1 MALEINHVY
10 IGAWVALVAGL
21 SLSTFGLLWS
31 SLFILY
37 ALLFILGFFLVLGY
51 WGYTQST
58 ERMALTEHAHLLSSR
73 PGLQTILEKVWESNK
88 TSYKMDKRLTGSS
101 IIDEPLQE
109 VLQFFFRDFVHGWY
123 YQISTDEGFLYDLR
137 HTLQRALIAF
147 ANRSKDVEWVS
158 FLTTRFVD
166 DITNHLKIFRKA
178 RQRLE
183 KLQKDGEE
191 TVDIENLFFQIEAEM
206 ENDIC
211 RDKICLADKREKEY
225 LCDISEM
232 LLYLLLPPEDFHNK
246 PFRYFF
252 REVIATCV
260 LLPTA
265 QLVCDP
271 DYINQ
276 TVVWLCKESTFTK
289 DAFLTIIS
297 EGLSS
302 GDDVQAVKNKVDVEI
317 AKLRAHDSETSGA
330 ADVAVRQ
337 QLSSLLFVKKLC
349 HAKEHHLEYEDL
361 VSDNPEGPDKL
372 FVPSQPVPVL
382 PLHILL
388 QDNIAL
394 SYFIEFM
401 NSMNGQ
407 VYLYFW
413 LAVESFRVTA
423 EQQLSVSM
431 ERQLSQ
437 DSSSSLRKL
446 PIAADLGDL
455 RTAAK
460 SIFDQYLS
468 EQADAKVDLPKDM
481 VKKTWKKVSQEE
493 PCPDCFDE
501 AQKWVFEIL
510 GQDQFYTSFLNSQTY
525 MRCLIELDVL
535 KERSED
541 GDVDTASIVDDDLD
555 ICSVSSSDRIFP
567 DEPVLGEKLWS
578 SDDDLRLTASINQIG
593 LCKDNG
599 KTYAVYAISV
609 FRATQEGTNSWTI
622 YRRYS
627 DFDDLHMHLK
637 NKFGPLPNLLLP
649 GKRTFRNMDKDFLEK
664 RRAALD
670 SYIQTLLSTDF
681 LDKYPGMFEVVA
693 NFLEHGKYAR
703 EKGQFARK
711 VDNMKHSVHN
721 VSHAIKTVPLGLSG
735 GMQKI
740 FTNKQTGRQGLK
752 DDAAEFSA
760 EIDFEDDD
768 NIALRVLLLLM
779 DEIFDLKDRN
789 LWLRRRIIVLLRQI
803 IKTTYGDR
811 INRKIVESVNWMTSA
826 EQIAEYVKMFR
837 ESFWP
842 GGVLAESAPERAS
855 DIKLRTRVA
864 AKTKMYGSIPDDL
877 KRFLGTEVT
886 LDGICRVFDT
896 FQYTSLN
903 KRLMYLLCEGMLEQ
917 LFPDN
922 KFSEIFRKI
931 HAKST

>member
-1 MALEINHVY
+1 
-10 IGAWVALVAGL
+10 
-21 SLSTFGLLWS
+21 
-31 SLFILY
+31 
-37 ALLFILGFFLVLGY
+37 

-246 PFRYFF
+246 PLRYFF

-297 EGLSS
+297 S

-317 AKLRAHDSETSGA
+317 AKLRAHDSETS
-330 ADVAVRQ
+330 DVAVRQ

-361 VSDNPEGPDKL
+361 VSVNKL

-437 DSSSSLRKL
+437 DSSSSL
-446 PIAADLGDL
+446 PADLGDL

-535 KERSED
+535 KERSGNFMSQLEQNLLF
-541 GDVDTASIVDDDLD
+541 G
-555 ICSVSSSDRIFP
+555 F
-567 DEPVLGEKLWS
+567 PVLGEKLWS

-740 FTNKQTGRQGLK
+740 FTNKVCLLQYRLLITQRSSFVFFRLLIPLCESYCFTPLIKPQV
-752 DDAAEFSA
+752 D
-760 EIDFEDDD
+760 DDD